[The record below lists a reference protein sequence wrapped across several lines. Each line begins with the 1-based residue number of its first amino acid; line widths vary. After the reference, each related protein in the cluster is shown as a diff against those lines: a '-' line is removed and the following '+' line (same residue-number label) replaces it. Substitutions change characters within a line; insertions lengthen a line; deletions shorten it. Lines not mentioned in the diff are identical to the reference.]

1 MIFTNDHIIIIILR
15 VHKYVLQNTVS
26 MVQDP
31 VKVGVANLAERF
43 LKTTASWTT
52 IYLWGY
58 FCLSPG
64 WLLGPLIPSV
74 LR

>member
-1 MIFTNDHIIIIILR
+1 ML
-15 VHKYVLQNTVS
+15 
-26 MVQDP
+26 QDP

-43 LKTTASWTT
+43 LKTAASWTT

-64 WLLGPLIPSV
+64 WLLGPLILSV
-74 LR
+74 LRYE